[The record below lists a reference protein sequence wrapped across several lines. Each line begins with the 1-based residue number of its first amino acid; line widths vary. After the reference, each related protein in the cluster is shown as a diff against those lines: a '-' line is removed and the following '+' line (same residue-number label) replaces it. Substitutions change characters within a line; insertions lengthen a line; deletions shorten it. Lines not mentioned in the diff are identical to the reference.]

1 MADSARLQVR
11 TNLNPEI
18 WEDVGAGSAG
28 VPVPV
33 TVEGTV
39 AVSATG
45 LATETTLSTISTIL
59 SATQQTNTIDEA
71 SATVTYIGKENAA
84 AVWSI
89 LKIDTTSGTVF
100 TYATIVNNAAQTSGY
115 ATAWAARASLT
126 YSQYSVA
133 F

>member
-1 MADSARLQVR
+1 MSNSARDENRVTTL
-11 TNLNPEI
+11 I
-18 WEDVGAGSAG
+18 G
-28 VPVPV
+28 VSTTDLTTP
-33 TVEGTV
+33 TKV
-39 AVSATG
+39 AVDPITNG
-45 LATETTLSTISTIL
+45 LVVSGAVSISTISDDHK
-59 SATQQTNTIDEA
+59 TNTIDEA
-71 SATVTYIGKENAA
+71 SATVTYIGKENAS